1 MHQFAFVLQSF
12 LLKIFY
18 AVLKSD
24 IIENNKEKRNKIIK
38 NERRKRKDLL
48 LQK

>member
-1 MHQFAFVLQSF
+1 MHRFAFVLQSF

-18 AVLKSD
+18 AVLKLD
-24 IIENNKEKRNKIIK
+24 IIENKEKRNKIIK
-38 NERRKRKDLL
+38 NERKRKKDLL